1 MNGPVRDFRCIDAD
15 IVGRSHSHCMTA
27 SPPPSGTSS
36 PPLQEGFILADQPSV
51 MISLLL
57 VDEHQMFTEALS
69 RLLDTERD
77 MQPQG
82 AVGTI
87 AEAVLECTVRPPD
100 VVLVDLRVP
109 DMHGFEGIRAIRRA
123 SPASAVVVVTDLGD
137 IDEITSAIHAGARGY
152 VLKTRAVDELIGII
166 RRAAM
171 GEMGLTAM
179 DVPTVIGRLQIARQ
193 RENEAR
199 RTFDRLTAREGQIL
213 VLLANGRSTSETAA
227 ELHISPLTV
236 RSHVKS
242 ILAKLGV
249 HSKLEAVSYA
259 LRNGLVET
267 DRSA

>member
-1 MNGPVRDFRCIDAD
+1 MPPFP
-15 IVGRSHSHCMTA
+15 T
-27 SPPPSGTSS
+27 PPSGASS
-36 PPLQEGFILADQPSV
+36 PVLQEGFSTGAILDERPADTV
-51 MISLLL
+51 SLLL

-69 RLLDTERD
+69 RLLGTERD
-77 MQPQG
+77 LRPIG

-87 AEAVLECTVRPPD
+87 AEAVLECSVRPPD
-100 VVLVDLRVP
+100 VVLVDLRVS
-109 DMHGFEGIRAIRRA
+109 DMNGVEGIRAIRHA
-123 SPASAVVVVTDLGD
+123 SPGSVVVVVTDISD
-137 IDEITSAIHAGARGY
+137 ITAITSAIQAGARGY
-152 VLKTRAVDELIGII
+152 VLKTRAVDELVEVI
-166 RRAAM
+166 RRAAA
-171 GEMGLTAM
+171 GEMGLTVA
-179 DVPTVIGRLQIARQ
+179 DAPIVIGRLQIARQ

-213 VLLANGRSTSETAA
+213 VLLAYGRSTSETAA

-259 LRNGLVET
+259 LRNGLVEA

>member
-1 MNGPVRDFRCIDAD
+1 
-15 IVGRSHSHCMTA
+15 MTA
-27 SPPPSGTSS
+27 FPTPPSGTPS
-36 PPLQEGFILADQPSV
+36 PLVQEGFSTRALLAERPADT
-51 MISLLL
+51 ISLLL

-69 RLLDTERD
+69 RLLGAERD
-77 MQPQG
+77 LRPQG

-87 AEAVLECTVRPPD
+87 AEAVLECSVRPPD
-100 VVLVDLRVP
+100 VVLVDLRVR
-109 DMHGFEGIRAIRRA
+109 DMQGVEGIRAIRRA
-123 SPASAVVVVTDLGD
+123 SPGSVVVVVTDVGD
-137 IDEITSAIHAGARGY
+137 IAAIRSAIQAGARGY
-152 VLKTRAVDELIGII
+152 VLKTRAVDELVGII
-166 RRAAM
+166 RRTAV
-171 GEMGLTAM
+171 GEMGLTVA
-179 DVPTVIGRLQIARQ
+179 DVPTVIGRLQMSRQ
-193 RENEAR
+193 WENEAR
-199 RTFDRLTAREGQIL
+199 RTFDRLTTREGQIL

>member
-1 MNGPVRDFRCIDAD
+1 M
-15 IVGRSHSHCMTA
+15 
-27 SPPPSGTSS
+27 
-36 PPLQEGFILADQPSV
+36 QEGFIPSDQPGAK
-51 MISLLL
+51 ISLLL

-69 RLLDTERD
+69 RLLAAEQDLR
-77 MQPQG
+77 PQG

-87 AEAVLECTVRPPD
+87 AEAVLECTVQPPD

-109 DMHGFEGIRAIRRA
+109 DMHGFDGIRAIRRA

-137 IDEITSAIHAGARGY
+137 IGAITSAIQAGARGY
-152 VLKTRAVDELIGII
+152 VLKTRAVDELIAII
-166 RRAAM
+166 RRAAV
-171 GEMGLTAM
+171 GEMGLTVA
-179 DVPTVIGRLQIARQ
+179 DVPSIIGRLQIARQ
-193 RENEAR
+193 RESEVR

-213 VLLANGRSTSETAA
+213 VLLANGRSTTETAA

-259 LRNGLVET
+259 LRYGLVEA